1 VLGTV
6 PAVAVAVDL
15 VDLPGVPVADAE
27 ERGDARV
34 WPDGD
39 TRVDC
44 LDVAGFREELEL
56 TEVLAQRVTD
66 AAGVARQREVDG
78 VERQSRGYA
87 SAAQAQWI
95 GLPYHWA

>member
-1 VLGTV
+1 MLGTV
-6 PAVAVAVDL
+6 PSVAVAIDL
-15 VDLPGVPVADAE
+15 VDLSGVPVADAE

-56 TEVLAQRVTD
+56 TDVLAQRVTD

-78 VERQSRGYA
+78 VERQSRGCA
-87 SAAQAQWI
+87 PAAQAQWMRP
-95 GLPYHWA
+95 PYHWA

>member
-1 VLGTV
+1 MLGTV

-39 TRVDC
+39 TRVDG

-66 AAGVARQREVDG
+66 AAGVARRARWTESSVKVGDARPSLKRNG
-78 VERQSRGYA
+78 CDSRM
-87 SAAQAQWI
+87 I
-95 GLPYHWA
+95 GT